1 MASLRKMPNGNW
13 RAEIVKLGV
22 RRSKVWPTKTAAKEW
37 AAREEYEI
45 ANADSVASQESLGS
59 LIERYARERSP
70 QKRGVRWEQ
79 IRLNAL
85 TREPIAKI
93 RIADLKP
100 SDLSEWRDGRL
111 KTVKPA
117 TVLRDM
123 NLLSSVFSVAV
134 KEWGL
139 MPSNPIT
146 DVRRPKAPPARD
158 RLATPDEMEL
168 LRISAGENLHRA
180 TARVFHAFLFSIE
193 TAMRAGEIVALE
205 WRHLDLVNRVAH
217 LPMTKNGTARD
228 VPLSSEA
235 VRLILALP
243 RTDPVFNLTTVQREA
258 LWRKLRD
265 RSGVKGLTFHDGR
278 HIAITRLSK
287 KVDVLALARM
297 VGHRNISQ
305 LLTYFN
311 ESAADLAKRLD

>member
-85 TREPIAKI
+85 MREPIAKI

>member
-45 ANADSVASQESLGS
+45 ANSDSVASQESLGS

-205 WRHLDLVNRVAH
+205 WRHLDLVSRVAH

-243 RTDPVFNLTTVQREA
+243 RADPVFNLTTVQREA

>member
-13 RAEIVKLGV
+13 GAEIVKLGV
-22 RRSKVWPTKTAAKEW
+22 RRPKVLPTKTAAKEW
-37 AAREEYEI
+37 AAREEYAI
-45 ANADSVASQESLGS
+45 ANADAVASQESLAS
-59 LIERYARERSP
+59 LIDRYARERSP
-70 QKRGVRWEQ
+70 QRRGARWEQ

-100 SDLSEWRDGRL
+100 SDLAEWRDGRL
-111 KTVKPA
+111 RDVKPA

-123 NLLSSVFSVAV
+123 NLLSSAFSVAV

-139 MPSNPIT
+139 MSRNPIT

-158 RLATPDEMEL
+158 RLAASDELEL
-168 LRISAGENLHRA
+168 LRLSAGENLHRA
-180 TARVFHAFLFSIE
+180 TARVFHALLFLIE

-205 WRHLDLVNRVAH
+205 WRHLDLTNRVAH
-217 LPMTKNGTARD
+217 QPLTKNGTARD
-228 VPLSSEA
+228 VHLSSEA
-235 VRLILALP
+235 VRLIQALP
-243 RTDPVFNLTTVQREA
+243 PADPVFSLTTVQREA
-258 LWRKLRD
+258 LWRRLRD

-297 VGHRNISQ
+297 VGHRNINQ
-305 LLTYFN
+305 LLSCYK
-311 ESAADLAKRLD
+311 EAAADLAKRLD